1 MNNIPILLLAAGA
14 SSRMG
19 KPKPLLPWEGK
30 RLIEHQV
37 NMLLSTGNPVVVVLG
52 NQSESIIPIL
62 QGLPV
67 KFTINENW
75 EMGMGTSIATG
86 VRFIKQLYPD
96 CKGVLITL
104 IDQPLITSDHLNTL
118 VANFESEKQQIIV
131 SQAETGWQGVPVLFD
146 RFYFDELARLKG
158 KQGAK
163 TIFRNY
169 MQHVIS
175 IPCGEILED
184 MDTPKEYDKLQN
196 ISKEKQSGG
205 K

>member
-52 NQSESIIPIL
+52 NQSESIIPII

-67 KFTINENW
+67 EFTINESW
-75 EMGMGTSIATG
+75 EQGMGTSIATG
-86 VRFIKQLYPD
+86 VRFISQLYPD
-96 CKGVLITL
+96 CKGVMITL

-118 VANFESEKQQIIV
+118 VTKFEPNNQQIIV
-131 SQAETGWQGVPVLFD
+131 SQANSGWQGVPVLFD
-146 RFYFDELARLKG
+146 RFYFDELARLNG

-163 TIFRNY
+163 TIFWNY
-169 MQHVIS
+169 KEQVIS
-175 IPCGEILED
+175 VPCGEILVD